1 MHLHYIDAYIS
12 IMCVMCVFW
21 LEGFGLDKFQGCL
34 SCNCELKQQQFDSA
48 RVDDSSQHMRKPW
61 PLRWLHMFKCLLQ
74 WPRGIRRHC
83 SGPRRTWVTEC
94 LTLVV
99 FFEVVTVKKTW
110 YILIRS
116 KDAAHLR
123 RLENFWQ
130 LAGILGAERA
140 HFLPGTDIVWLSC
153 DATNL
158 SPNRPIKLKSEP
170 FRCRFACDGCDV
182 PIWWVFSFL

>member
-48 RVDDSSQHMRKPW
+48 RVDDSSQHMPTPW

-83 SGPRRTWVTEC
+83 SGPRRTWVTKC
-94 LTLVV
+94 LTLAD
-99 FFEVVTVKKTW
+99 FFQVDAVKRLDTSW
-110 YILIRS
+110 Y
-116 KDAAHLR
+116 DLR
-123 RLENFWQ
+123 MQHTSGVLRTFGNLLASLEPK
-130 LAGILGAERA
+130 E
-140 HFLPGTDIVWLSC
+140 
-153 DATNL
+153 
-158 SPNRPIKLKSEP
+158 PISYQEQT
-170 FRCRFACDGCDV
+170 
-182 PIWWVFSFL
+182 SFD